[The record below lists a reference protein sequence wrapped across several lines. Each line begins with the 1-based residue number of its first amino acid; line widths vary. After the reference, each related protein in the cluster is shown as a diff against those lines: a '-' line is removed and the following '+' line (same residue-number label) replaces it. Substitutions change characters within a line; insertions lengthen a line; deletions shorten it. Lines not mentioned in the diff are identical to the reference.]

1 MVGEAVKGGTGFCMF
16 LIILTGKKKKKQR
29 ALSILFTCNFSKKKK
44 NLFTCNFGK
53 LIEKY

>member
-16 LIILTGKKKKKQR
+16 LIILTGKKKKQR

-44 NLFTCNFGK
+44 KFLFTCNFGK

>member
-16 LIILTGKKKKKQR
+16 LIILTGKKKNREHYQFY
-29 ALSILFTCNFSKKKK
+29 LLVTSQKKKK